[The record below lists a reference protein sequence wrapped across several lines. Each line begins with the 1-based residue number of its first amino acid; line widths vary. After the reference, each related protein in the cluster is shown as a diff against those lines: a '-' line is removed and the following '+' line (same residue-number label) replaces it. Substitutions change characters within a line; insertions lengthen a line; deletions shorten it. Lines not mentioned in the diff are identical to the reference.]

1 MEERTSLLAERNPY
15 SNNWLTNTLEDSTAK
30 LTIVLGDGIVEE
42 GYKPAKE
49 YIGNGIKRRND
60 KSENTGMEIRL
71 MNSNKQKLKH
81 W

>member
-1 MEERTSLLAERNPY
+1 MEERTSLLSERNPY

-30 LTIVLGDGIVEE
+30 LTIVLGDDVVEK

-49 YIGNGIKRRND
+49 LIGNGFRRRNV
-60 KSENTGMEIRL
+60 KSENSGLEIRL
-71 MNSNKQKLKH
+71 MSSNKQKLKH